1 MPFMPGFRKHK
12 TDACYVGRIIA
23 GYGEFEILFCNSAG
37 YGLAVRRGRQP
48 GTQIGQHRIRYEN
61 IARHKIHLVSGAE
74 RRLTLAK
81 KLARPAFQQANL
93 QKEFQEI
100 FGAINLCR
108 ETRNLLAHS
117 SWDYSKNGLQIA
129 SLEDAARKGGVQ
141 SNIQMRDVPRQS
153 LRYVEN
159 YFWEVFQALE
169 TINKIC
175 AVRNGLLR
183 PPEPTKPTIPSR
195 RREHTFL
202 FPEWTTP

>member
-37 YGLAVRRGRQP
+37 YGLAVRRSRQP

-100 FGAINLCR
+100 FRAINLCR

-117 SWDYSKNGLQIA
+117 SWDYSKEWTSDRVAGGRRQERRRSIEYPNAGCPKAIPALCRELFLGSFSGSGNDQSDLRGQERIA
-129 SLEDAARKGGVQ
+129 S
-141 SNIQMRDVPRQS
+141 
-153 LRYVEN
+153 
-159 YFWEVFQALE
+159 
-169 TINKIC
+169 
-175 AVRNGLLR
+175 
-183 PPEPTKPTIPSR
+183 
-195 RREHTFL
+195 
-202 FPEWTTP
+202 TP

>member
-1 MPFMPGFRKHK
+1 
-12 TDACYVGRIIA
+12 
-23 GYGEFEILFCNSAG
+23 
-37 YGLAVRRGRQP
+37 
-48 GTQIGQHRIRYEN
+48 
-61 IARHKIHLVSGAE
+61 
-74 RRLTLAK
+74 
-81 KLARPAFQQANL
+81 
-93 QKEFQEI
+93 
-100 FGAINLCR
+100 NLCR

-169 TINKIC
+169 TINQIC

-183 PPEPTKPTIPSR
+183 PPEPSKPTTPSR

-202 FPEWTTP
+202 FPEWTPLRSHLEGTDKLPSGDQWLHENQARWLPYHRPQGWRPRAALQPPRK